1 MTNRHF
7 AAGAGLEKARTAPY
21 RAKHLIIESCY
32 SVYNQRELFI
42 CLDLIFKN
50 SEVSIE
56 RYFKRWTSTKLV
68 WARY

>member
-21 RAKHLIIESCY
+21 RAKHLIIEFCY

-42 CLDLIFKN
+42 CLDLIFKT
-50 SEVSIE
+50 V
-56 RYFKRWTSTKLV
+56 RYLLRDILSGGLV
-68 WARY
+68 PN